1 MWTPRTDRR
10 ASTANRTVTFPNRS
24 RSYDAVRHVV
34 RFWGYDRSMEM
45 SFFVSADALKHI
57 QPNLQLDEAGALQ
70 AFDNNR
76 ELIYAA
82 ATKAYAGGPK
92 GSYHLDAAN
101 F

>member
-1 MWTPRTDRR
+1 
-10 ASTANRTVTFPNRS
+10 
-24 RSYDAVRHVV
+24 
-34 RFWGYDRSMEM
+34 MEM
-45 SFFVSADALKHI
+45 SFFVSADALKHF
-57 QPNLQLDEAGALQ
+57 QPNLQPDEAGALQ

-82 ATKAYAGGPK
+82 AAKAYAGGPK